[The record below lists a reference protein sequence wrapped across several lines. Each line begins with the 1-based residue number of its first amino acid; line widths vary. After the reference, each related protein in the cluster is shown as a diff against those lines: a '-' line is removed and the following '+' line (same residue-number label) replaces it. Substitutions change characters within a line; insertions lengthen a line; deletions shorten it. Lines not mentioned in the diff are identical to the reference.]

1 MKKLPTL
8 YKRDTK
14 GKVREWTI
22 CVHQNKFWTEGGIH
36 NMKMNVAKPTIC
48 TAKNIGSSNET
59 SPEQQAQNEAQAKW
73 DKKLRSGY
81 FTNINDI
88 DDKKFYEPMLAHNYK
103 DRADE
108 VKFPAY
114 SQPKLDGIRCI
125 VRLENGEVV
134 ARTRNGK
141 VIDAIPHITNSLK
154 SFFQANENSILDG
167 ELYNHDLR
175 DNFNKITSLVRKQ
188 IPVQSEKMTDK
199 AFAKKQDKWKESL
212 EESKST
218 IQYWIYDCPKIAQA
232 EETVPFFLRYETLI
246 NTIQEKDCV
255 KFVTTTEVFSQKAL
269 DECYNEYLRD
279 GFEGQMV
286 RRDMPYEQK
295 RSTFLLKRK
304 EFMDA
309 EYKVVDI
316 EEGNGNRG
324 GTAKHLVLVDPK
336 SYQQF
341 HSNIKGNFEYL
352 AEILNNKDD
361 YIGKMATIKFF
372 EYTPDGI
379 PRFPYA
385 IGFRDYE

>member
-88 DDKKFYEPMLAHNYK
+88 DNKKFYEPMLAHNYK
-103 DRADE
+103 DRASE

-154 SFFQANENSILDG
+154 SFFKQMRTLSWMVNCI
-167 ELYNHDLR
+167 
-175 DNFNKITSLVRKQ
+175 IT
-188 IPVQSEKMTDK
+188 I
-199 AFAKKQDKWKESL
+199 
-212 EESKST
+212 
-218 IQYWIYDCPKIAQA
+218 
-232 EETVPFFLRYETLI
+232 
-246 NTIQEKDCV
+246 
-255 KFVTTTEVFSQKAL
+255 
-269 DECYNEYLRD
+269 
-279 GFEGQMV
+279 
-286 RRDMPYEQK
+286 
-295 RSTFLLKRK
+295 
-304 EFMDA
+304 
-309 EYKVVDI
+309 
-316 EEGNGNRG
+316 
-324 GTAKHLVLVDPK
+324 
-336 SYQQF
+336 
-341 HSNIKGNFEYL
+341 
-352 AEILNNKDD
+352 
-361 YIGKMATIKFF
+361 
-372 EYTPDGI
+372 
-379 PRFPYA
+379 
-385 IGFRDYE
+385 